1 MKRKVNIN
9 RPEISSAEIAKRKN
23 FDSVLKQTTNVGAK
37 PLIKKPW
44 FLSSVVAVTIAI
56 VTTVVFL
63 NKNNK
68 TDLTV
73 ADIKDQVADSLA
85 LAEFYK
91 AEEAKPCI
99 APPIKGLNV
108 HYTTFKVIAEKGASL
123 EYKTGSKIRIPKNAF
138 ADENGNIL
146 KGEVELRYR
155 EFHDAVDFFVSGI
168 PMTYD
173 SAGVKYQFESAGM
186 VEVLAYQNG
195 KQVNMAPK
203 KAIDIEM
210 ASNYKGTEYNFYKLD
225 TVANNWSCLGKDK
238 VVPKAAP
245 ASPVFEAL
253 SEPTDVLVVEDTPA
267 YATIEKKKNEASK
280 EKVTQIAALPKPIA
294 EPVKPAQV
302 KKGKYT
308 FNIEV
313 DAKEFPELSVYK
325 GLLFEVGD
333 ENVNFNKS
341 MYDITWDE
349 AMIKEG
355 MKVGANYNLTLVKGL
370 KKYDLVVYPVFEGKN
385 YETAMQ
391 TYQEKFSKY
400 KVTLDKRI
408 AEEKRI
414 EEVYQAKVAE
424 FKRQQEAIVKANEER
439 AANEFKQMETTQ
451 KVMRSFTVSSFGVY
465 NCDNPSAY
473 PTGVVC
479 FATIK
484 NDLNTNLMCYSVYL
498 VDKGKNGL
506 FTFYQNPVTRL
517 SFNPKSKNMLWTME
531 HGVLYWLKP
540 EQFNSINGGTK
551 ELVMKKVD
559 QKFETVEDMK
569 AYFNF

>member
-414 EEVYQAKVAE
+414 EEVYQSKVAE